1 MSNAKKEI
9 NAEEVTS
16 IMSSILL
23 KSPPLYINLLKAGN
37 ITVEDLQN
45 YQFRKWLADAQFWK
59 GPSAIGVE
67 QTVSAYVL
75 SQIAPAQP
83 VNIWNN
89 F

>member
-45 YQFRKWLADAQFWK
+45 Y
-59 GPSAIGVE
+59 
-67 QTVSAYVL
+67 
-75 SQIAPAQP
+75 
-83 VNIWNN
+83 
-89 F
+89 